1 MIQCRYHCR
10 YHLPRIIQIPGRSG
24 FYLRVAVP
32 RGKLRD
38 AFGTCDVVKKIG
50 NTRKEAEENISSAE
64 IAIQQKFEEKLREEE
79 AKKINKSLPK
89 GISVEAIKYTNP
101 KASSKNIEKDLK
113 DAGFSNAA
121 IEALM
126 NFEDKESKN
135 DTEILKTVPSPC
147 IANNS
152 PRAKFEQFKADSN
165 YLNEPLQTEL
175 TNESDHFTNDAVQL
189 LKFHGSYQQDDREH
203 RKKGGTGKDW
213 QMMLRLRNP
222 AGYVPGPL
230 FVALDD
236 LSDRL
241 GNKTLRATTRQCFQ
255 MHGIKKES
263 LKEVIGTIVK
273 SMGSTLAACGDINR
287 NVMAP
292 AAPFD
297 KGSYPA
303 ARKLANDIADVLSP
317 KEAEVTYL
325 DLWVNGELKYA
336 IKPSSE
342 VKKSRDKQLSPGVFS
357 GDKKEPLY
365 GSTYLPRKFKCAT
378 TVPGDN
384 SVDILTHDIGL
395 VTFTNKKGVLEGCN
409 VYVGGG
415 MGRTH
420 NLDTTFARIAD
431 PLGFVEGKHVLEL
444 VQSILALQR
453 DYGDRK
459 TRRHSRLKYVLHD
472 MGIDWFKKQLLSK
485 YFTKNIANLRYEGK
499 TKLEDYLGWHQQ
511 SEKLCF
517 VGLPLLSG
525 RLSGKT
531 KKELRKLIE
540 KYALD
545 VRLTPN
551 QDLLLCNIGN
561 YQKASVHNALVN
573 IGFSDPGRPKPLARH
588 AMACP
593 ALPLCGLAMT
603 EAERFLP
610 ELLGRISN
618 QLESLDIN
626 KSILI
631 RVTGCP
637 NGCARPY
644 MAELALV
651 GSGLNQY
658 QLWLGGSTNLK
669 RLAKPYLQ
677 KMPINELE
685 KTLEPLFL
693 SWKNTGTSSSLGDHV
708 TKLGNDSVMSLLTS
722 NAAP

>member
-1 MIQCRYHCR
+1 M
-10 YHLPRIIQIPGRSG
+10 PKIIQIPGRSG

-32 RGKLRD
+32 RGQLRE

-50 NTRKEAEENISSAE
+50 NTKEEAEENISSAE
-64 IAIQQKFEEKLREEE
+64 IAIQQKFDEKLREEE
-79 AKKINKSLPK
+79 AKQINKSLPQ
-89 GISVEAIKYTNP
+89 GIKLEAVKNP
-101 KASSKNIEKDLK
+101 NLKESPKNIEKNLK

-126 NFEDKESKN
+126 NFEDNESHN
-135 DTEILKTVPSPC
+135 DEDLEKTVPSPC

-165 YLNEPLQTEL
+165 YLNEPLKSEL
-175 TNESDHFTNDAVQL
+175 RNESDHFTNDSVQL

-203 RKKGGTGKDW
+203 RKRGGIGKDW

-222 AGYVPGPL
+222 AGFVPGPL

-241 GNKTLRATTRQCFQ
+241 GNQTLRATTRQCFQ
-255 MHGIKKES
+255 MHGIKKRNI
-263 LKEVIGTIVK
+263 KEVIGTIVK
-273 SMGSTLAACGDINR
+273 SMGSTLAACGDVNR

-292 AAPFD
+292 AAPYE

-317 KEAEVTYL
+317 KRAEKTYI
-325 DLWVNGELKYA
+325 DLWVDGQTKYA

-342 VKKSRDKQLSPGVFS
+342 VKRNRKLQLNPGVFS
-357 GDKKEPLY
+357 GDTKEPLY
-365 GSTYLPRKFKCAT
+365 GATYLPRKFKCAT

-395 VTFTNKKGVLEGCN
+395 VTFTNAKGDLEGCN

-431 PLGFVEGKHVLEL
+431 PIGFVEGKYILEL

-472 MGIDWFKKQLLSK
+472 MGIDWFKKQLTTK
-485 YFTKNIANLRYEGK
+485 YFTKRIDTLKYEGD
-499 TKLEDYLGWHQQ
+499 TILEDYLGWHQQ
-511 SEKLCF
+511 SEKLWF

-525 RLSGKT
+525 RLTGNV
-531 KKELRKLIE
+531 KKELRNIVE

-551 QDLLLCNIGN
+551 QDILLCNIGS
-561 YQKASVHNALVN
+561 YQKASVKNALIN
-573 IGFSDPGRPKPLARH
+573 IGFTDPGSPEPLARH

-610 ELLGRISN
+610 ELLERINN
-618 QLESLDIN
+618 QLKILEIN

-644 MAELALV
+644 MAEIALV

-658 QLWLGGSTNLK
+658 QLWLGGSTNLQ
-669 RLAKPYLQ
+669 RLATPYLQ

-685 KTLEPLFL
+685 KTLEPLFI
-693 SWKNTGTSSSLGDHV
+693 SWKETGTTSSLGDHV
-708 TKLGNDSVMSLLTS
+708 IKLGNENVMSLLTS
-722 NAAP
+722 HSAP

>member
-1 MIQCRYHCR
+1 MIHCRYHCR
-10 YHLPRIIQIPGRSG
+10 YHLPKIIEIPGRSG

-79 AKKINKSLPK
+79 AKRINRSLPK
-89 GISVEAIKYTNP
+89 GIKIEAIKNTKSNETP
-101 KASSKNIEKDLK
+101 KNIEKDLK
-113 DAGFSNAA
+113 DAGFSNGA

-126 NFEDKESKN
+126 NFEQKESLN
-135 DTEILKTVPSPC
+135 NTELKQTVPSPC

-165 YLNEPLQTEL
+165 YLSEPLQSEL
-175 TNESDHFTNDAVQL
+175 VNESDHFSNDAVQL

-241 GNKTLRATTRQCFQ
+241 GNQTLRATTRQCFQ
-255 MHGIKKES
+255 MHGIKKDN

-292 AAPFD
+292 AAPYE

-317 KEAEVTYL
+317 KKAEITYL
-325 DLWVNGELKYA
+325 DLWVDGELKYA

-342 VKKSRDKQLSPGVFS
+342 VKKNRKKQLNNAVFS
-357 GDKKEPLY
+357 GDINEPLY

-395 VTFTNKKGVLEGCN
+395 VTFTNKNGVLEGCN

-431 PLGFVEGKHVLEL
+431 PIGYVEGKDVLEL

-472 MGIDWFKKQLLSK
+472 MGVDWFKKQLTDN
-485 YFTKNIANLRYEGK
+485 YFTKKIDELKYEGE
-499 TKLEDYLGWHQQ
+499 TILEDYLGWHKQ
-511 SEKLCF
+511 SDKMWF

-525 RLSGKT
+525 RLIGT
-531 KKELRKLIE
+531 VKKELRNIVE
-540 KYALD
+540 KFALD

-561 YQKASVHNALVN
+561 YQKASVYKALAN
-573 IGFSDPGRPKPLARH
+573 LGFSDPGNPDRLARH

-610 ELLGRISN
+610 DLLNRIDN
-618 QLESLDIN
+618 QLKSLNIN

-669 RLAKPYLQ
+669 RLATPYLQ
-677 KMPINELE
+677 KMPLNELE

-693 SWKNTGTSSSLGDHV
+693 SWRDTGTSTSLGDHV
-708 TKLGNDSVMSLLTS
+708 TKLGNEKVMSLLES
-722 NAAP
+722 DSAP

>member
-1 MIQCRYHCR
+1 M
-10 YHLPRIIQIPGRSG
+10 PKIIEIPGRSG

-50 NTRKEAEENISSAE
+50 NTKEEAEENISSAE
-64 IAIQQKFEEKLREEE
+64 IAIQQKFDEKLREED
-79 AKKINKSLPK
+79 AKQINKSLPK
-89 GISVEAIKYTNP
+89 GIRLEAIKNS
-101 KASSKNIEKDLK
+101 KAKEPPKNIEKDLK

-126 NFEDKESKN
+126 NFDENESSN
-135 DTEILKTVPSPC
+135 IEEIEQTVPSPC

-165 YLNEPLQTEL
+165 YLNEPLQSEL
-175 TNESDHFTNDAVQL
+175 LNDIDHFTNDAVQL

-230 FVALDD
+230 FVALDE

-241 GNKTLRATTRQCFQ
+241 GNQTLRATTRQCFQ
-255 MHGIKKES
+255 MHGIKKGNI
-263 LKEVIGTIVK
+263 KEVIGTIVK
-273 SMGSTLAACGDINR
+273 SMGSTLAACGDVNR

-292 AAPFD
+292 AAPYEQ
-297 KGSYPA
+297 GSYPA

-317 KEAEVTYL
+317 QKAEKTYI
-325 DLWVNGELKYA
+325 DLWVDGEMKYA

-342 VKKSRDKQLSPGVFS
+342 VKKNRKLQLKPGVFS

-365 GSTYLPRKFKCAT
+365 GATYLPRKFKCAT

-431 PLGFVEGKHVLEL
+431 PIGYVEGEHILEL

-472 MGIDWFKKQLLSK
+472 MGVDWFKKQLTSK
-485 YFTKNIANLRYEGK
+485 YFTRQIENLKHEGD
-499 TKLEDYLGWHQQ
+499 TILEDYLGWHQQ
-511 SEKLCF
+511 SEKLWF

-525 RLSGKT
+525 RLTGRV
-531 KKELRKLIE
+531 KKELRNIVE
-540 KYALD
+540 KFALD

-561 YQKASVHNALVN
+561 YQKASVKRALIN
-573 IGFSDPGRPKPLARH
+573 IGFINPGAPDPLARN

-610 ELLGRISN
+610 ELLERINN
-618 QLESLDIN
+618 QLKILEIN
-626 KSILI
+626 KPILI

-669 RLAKPYLQ
+669 RLATPYLQ
-677 KMPINELE
+677 KMPIDDLE

-693 SWKNTGTSSSLGDHV
+693 SWKDTGASSSLGDHV
-708 TKLGNDSVMSLLTS
+708 TKLGSESVMSLLTS
-722 NAAP
+722 SAAP

>member
-1 MIQCRYHCR
+1 MIQCRYRCR
-10 YHLPRIIQIPGRSG
+10 YHLPKIIEIPGRSG

-32 RGKLRD
+32 RGKLRE

-50 NTRKEAEENISSAE
+50 NTREEAEGNITSAE
-64 IAIQQKFEEKLREEE
+64 IVIQKKFDEKLREEE
-79 AKKINKSLPK
+79 AKKINKSLPSGVK
-89 GISVEAIKYTNP
+89 VEAIKNT
-101 KASSKNIEKDLK
+101 KSIDSSKNLEKDLK
-113 DAGFSNAA
+113 NAGFSNGA

-126 NFEDKESKN
+126 NFEEQESTN
-135 DTEILKTVPSPC
+135 DEEIAKTVPSPC

-165 YLNEPLQTEL
+165 YLNEPLQSEL
-175 TNESDHFTNDAVQL
+175 INNSDHFTNDAVQL

-241 GNKTLRATTRQCFQ
+241 GNQTLRATTRQCFQ
-255 MHGIKKES
+255 MHGIKKENI
-263 LKEVIGTIVK
+263 KEVIGTIVK

-292 AAPFD
+292 AAPYE

-317 KEAEVTYL
+317 KTAEKTYL
-325 DLWVNGELKYA
+325 DLWVDGEPKYA
-336 IKPSSE
+336 IKPSPE
-342 VKKSRDKQLSPGVFS
+342 VKRNRKKQLNPGVFS
-357 GDKKEPLY
+357 GDSKEPLY

-384 SVDILTHDIGL
+384 SVDLLTHDIGL
-395 VTFTNKKGVLEGCN
+395 VVFTNKHGVLQGCN

-431 PLGFVEGKHVLEL
+431 PIGYIEGKDVLEL

-459 TRRHSRLKYVLHD
+459 TRRHSRLKYVMHD
-472 MGIDWFKKQLLSK
+472 MGVDWFMKQLTSN
-485 YFTKNIANLRYEGK
+485 YFTKKIGPLKHEGE
-499 TKLEDYLGWHQQ
+499 TILEDYLGWHKQ
-511 SEKLCF
+511 SEKLWF

-525 RLSGKT
+525 RLTGVV
-531 KKELRKLIE
+531 KKELRNIVE
-540 KYALD
+540 KYSLD

-561 YQKASVHNALVN
+561 YQRSSVKDALN
-573 IGFSDPGRPKPLARH
+573 KIGFSDPGHPELLARH

-603 EAERFLP
+603 EAERSLP
-610 ELLGRISN
+610 ELLGRINN
-618 QLESLDIN
+618 QLKELKIN

-669 RLAKPYLQ
+669 RLATPYLQ

-693 SWKNTGTSSSLGDHV
+693 SWKDNGKSSSLGDHV
-708 TKLGNDSVMSLLTS
+708 TQLGNENVMSLLTL
-722 NAAP
+722 NAEP

>member
-1 MIQCRYHCR
+1 M
-10 YHLPRIIQIPGRSG
+10 PKIIKIPGRSG

-50 NTRKEAEENISSAE
+50 NTKTEAKENISSAVL
-64 IAIQQKFEEKLREEE
+64 AIQKKFDEKLREEE
-79 AKKINKSLPK
+79 AKKINESMPNGIKIEAVKSLNHKEAPK
-89 GISVEAIKYTNP
+89 DIQ
-101 KASSKNIEKDLK
+101 KDLI

-126 NFEDKESKN
+126 NFEDEEGLKEPN
-135 DTEILKTVPSPC
+135 TDKTVPSPC

-165 YLNEPLQTEL
+165 YLNEPLQSEL
-175 TNESDHFTNDAVQL
+175 INESDHFTNDAVQL

-203 RKKGGTGKDW
+203 RKRGGTGKDW

-222 AGYVPGPL
+222 AGFVPGPL

-236 LSDRL
+236 LSERL
-241 GNKTLRATTRQCFQ
+241 GNQTLRVTTRQCFQ
-255 MHGIKKES
+255 MHGIKKEN

-292 AAPFD
+292 AAPYE

-317 KEAEVTYL
+317 VRAEITYL
-325 DLWVNGELKYA
+325 DLWVDGELKYA
-336 IKPSSE
+336 IKPSHE
-342 VKKSRDKQLSPGVFS
+342 VKKNREKQLNPGVFS

-395 VTFTNKKGVLEGCN
+395 VTFTNKKGDLQGCN

-431 PLGFVEGKHVLEL
+431 PIGYVEGENVLEL

-472 MGIDWFKKQLLSK
+472 MGIDWFKSQLTNK
-485 YFTKNIANLRYEGK
+485 YFTKKIYNLKHEGD
-499 TKLEDYLGWHQQ
+499 TILEDYLGWHKQ
-511 SEKLCF
+511 SKKLWF

-525 RLSGKT
+525 RLSGKV
-531 KKELRKLIE
+531 KKELRNIVE

-551 QDLLLCNIGN
+551 QDLLLCNIGD
-561 YQKASVHNALVN
+561 YQKETIKKILKNL
-573 IGFSDPGRPKPLARH
+573 GFSDPGNPDALARH

-610 ELLGRISN
+610 ELLDRINN
-618 QLESLDIN
+618 QLKRLKIK

-658 QLWLGGSTNLK
+658 QLWLGGSKNLK
-669 RLAKPYLQ
+669 RLATPYLQ

-685 KTLEPLFL
+685 KTLEPLFI
-693 SWKNTGTSSSLGDHV
+693 SWKDNGKSSTLGDHV
-708 TKLGNDSVMSLLTS
+708 IKLGNDNVMSLLTS
-722 NAAP
+722 NADP

>member
-1 MIQCRYHCR
+1 
-10 YHLPRIIQIPGRSG
+10 
-24 FYLRVAVP
+24 
-32 RGKLRD
+32 
-38 AFGTCDVVKKIG
+38 
-50 NTRKEAEENISSAE
+50 
-64 IAIQQKFEEKLREEE
+64 
-79 AKKINKSLPK
+79 
-89 GISVEAIKYTNP
+89 
-101 KASSKNIEKDLK
+101 
-113 DAGFSNAA
+113 
-121 IEALM
+121 M
-126 NFEDKESKN
+126 NFDEN
-135 DTEILKTVPSPC
+135 EITNREQIEQTVPSPC

-165 YLNEPLQTEL
+165 YLKEPLQSEL
-175 TNESDHFTNDAVQL
+175 SNDSDHFTNDAVQL

-230 FVALDD
+230 FVALDE

-241 GNKTLRATTRQCFQ
+241 GNQTLRATTRQCFQ
-255 MHGIKKES
+255 MHGIKKGNI
-263 LKEVIGTIVK
+263 KEVIGTIVK
-273 SMGSTLAACGDINR
+273 SMGSTLAACGDVNR

-292 AAPFD
+292 AAPYE

-317 KEAEVTYL
+317 QKAEKTYI
-325 DLWVNGELKYA
+325 DLWVDGEMKYA

-342 VKKSRDKQLSPGVFS
+342 VKKNRKLQLKSGVFS

-365 GSTYLPRKFKCAT
+365 GATYLPRKFKCAT

-420 NLDTTFARIAD
+420 NLDTTFARTAD
-431 PLGFVEGKHVLEL
+431 PIGYVEGEYILEL

-472 MGIDWFKKQLLSK
+472 MGVDWFKNQLTTK
-485 YFTKNIANLRYEGK
+485 YFRRQIENLKHEGD
-499 TKLEDYLGWHQQ
+499 TILEDYLGWHQQ
-511 SEKLCF
+511 SEKLWF

-525 RLSGKT
+525 RLTGKV
-531 KKELRKLIE
+531 KKELRNIVE

-561 YQKASVHNALVN
+561 YQKASVKKELINV
-573 IGFSDPGRPKPLARH
+573 GFINPGTPNPLARH
-588 AMACP
+588 AIACP

-610 ELLGRISN
+610 ELLERINN
-618 QLESLDIN
+618 QLKILNIN

-669 RLAKPYLQ
+669 RLATPYLQ
-677 KMPINELE
+677 KMPIDELE

-693 SWKNTGTSSSLGDHV
+693 SWKDTGTSSSLGDHV
-708 TKLGNDSVMSLLTS
+708 TKLGSENVMSLLTS
-722 NAAP
+722 SAAP

>member
-1 MIQCRYHCR
+1 
-10 YHLPRIIQIPGRSG
+10 LPKIIQIPGRSG

-50 NTRKEAEENISSAE
+50 NTKEEAEENISSAE
-64 IAIQQKFEEKLREEE
+64 IAIQQKFDEKLREEE
-79 AKKINKSLPK
+79 AKLINKSLPK
-89 GISVEAIKYTNP
+89 GIRLEALKNSNSKESP
-101 KASSKNIEKDLK
+101 KNIEKDLK

-126 NFEDKESKN
+126 NFDENESPN
-135 DTEILKTVPSPC
+135 MEQIDQTVPSPC

-165 YLNEPLQTEL
+165 YLNEPLQSEL
-175 TNESDHFTNDAVQL
+175 LNDSDHFTNDAVQL

-203 RKKGGTGKDW
+203 RKRGGTGKDW

-230 FVALDD
+230 FVALDE

-241 GNKTLRATTRQCFQ
+241 GNQTLRATTRQCFQ
-255 MHGIKKES
+255 MHGIKKGNI
-263 LKEVIGTIVK
+263 KEVIGTIVK
-273 SMGSTLAACGDINR
+273 SMGSTLAACGDVNR

-292 AAPFD
+292 AAPYE

-317 KEAEVTYL
+317 QKAEKTYI
-325 DLWVNGELKYA
+325 DLWVDGEMKYA

-342 VKKSRDKQLSPGVFS
+342 VKKNRKLQLKPGVFS

-365 GSTYLPRKFKCAT
+365 GATYLPRKFKCAT

-431 PLGFVEGKHVLEL
+431 PIGYVEGEHILEL

-472 MGIDWFKKQLLSK
+472 MGVDWFKKQLTSK
-485 YFTKNIANLRYEGK
+485 YFTRQIENLKHEGD
-499 TKLEDYLGWHQQ
+499 TILEDYLGWHQQ
-511 SEKLCF
+511 SEKLWF

-525 RLSGKT
+525 RLTGRV
-531 KKELRKLIE
+531 KKELRNIVE
-540 KYALD
+540 KFALD

-561 YQKASVHNALVN
+561 YQKASVKRALIN
-573 IGFSDPGRPKPLARH
+573 IGFINPGAPDPLARN

-610 ELLGRISN
+610 ELLERINN
-618 QLESLDIN
+618 QLKILEIN

-669 RLAKPYLQ
+669 RLATPYLQ
-677 KMPINELE
+677 KMPIDDLE

-693 SWKNTGTSSSLGDHV
+693 SWKDTGASSSLGDHV
-708 TKLGNDSVMSLLTS
+708 TKLGSESVMSLLTS
-722 NAAP
+722 SAAP

>member
-1 MIQCRYHCR
+1 MIQCRYRCR
-10 YHLPRIIQIPGRSG
+10 YHLPKIIQIPGRSG

-50 NTRKEAEENISSAE
+50 NTRKEAEENISAAE
-64 IAIQQKFEEKLREEE
+64 IAIQQKFNEKIREEE
-79 AKKINKSLPK
+79 TKRINRSLPK
-89 GISVEAIKYTNP
+89 GIKVEAVKHSDLKESP
-101 KASSKNIEKDLK
+101 KNIEKDLK

-121 IEALM
+121 IDALM
-126 NFEDKESKN
+126 NFEEKESAY
-135 DTEILKTVPSPC
+135 DAETEKTVPSPC

-165 YLNEPLQTEL
+165 YLNEPLQSEL
-175 TNESDHFTNDAVQL
+175 INQSDHFTNDAVQL

-222 AGYVPGPL
+222 AGFVPGPL

-236 LSDRL
+236 LSERL
-241 GNKTLRATTRQCFQ
+241 GNQTLRATTRQCFQ
-255 MHGIKKES
+255 MHGIKKEN
-263 LKEVIGTIVK
+263 LKEVIGTIVR

-292 AAPFD
+292 AAPFE

-317 KEAEVTYL
+317 KKAEITYL

-336 IKPSSE
+336 IKPSPE
-342 VKKSRDKQLSPGVFS
+342 VKKNRKKQLDPGVFS

-395 VTFTNKKGVLEGCN
+395 VTFTNTEGVIEGCN

-420 NLDTTFARIAD
+420 NLDTTFARLAD
-431 PLGFVEGKHVLEL
+431 PIGFVAGKDILEL

-472 MGIDWFKKQLLSK
+472 MGVAWFKKQLTSK
-485 YFTKNIANLRYEGK
+485 YFTKKIETLRHEGE
-499 TKLEDYLGWHQQ
+499 TVLEDYLGWHKQN
-511 SEKLCF
+511 EKLWF

-525 RLSGKT
+525 RLTGKV
-531 KKELRKLIE
+531 KKELRNIVE

-551 QDLLLCNIGN
+551 QDVLLCNIGN
-561 YQKASVHNALVN
+561 YQKTSVQNSLIN
-573 IGFSDPGRPKPLARH
+573 IGFSDPSSPDPLARH

-610 ELLGRISN
+610 ELLNRINN
-618 QLESLDIN
+618 QLKSLEIN

-658 QLWLGGSTNLK
+658 QLWLGGSMNLK

-677 KMPINELE
+677 KMPLNELE
-685 KTLEPLFL
+685 KTLEPLFI
-693 SWKNTGTSSSLGDHV
+693 SWKSTGKSSSLGDHV
-708 TKLGNDSVMSLLTS
+708 TKLGDENVMSLLTS
-722 NAAP
+722 NATP

>member
-1 MIQCRYHCR
+1 
-10 YHLPRIIQIPGRSG
+10 LPKIIQIPGRSG

-50 NTRKEAEENISSAE
+50 NTKEEAEKNISSAE
-64 IAIQQKFEEKLREEE
+64 IAIQQKFDEKLREEE
-79 AKKINKSLPK
+79 AKQINKSLPK
-89 GISVEAIKYTNP
+89 GIRLEAIKNSDLKESP
-101 KASSKNIEKDLK
+101 KNIEKDLK

-121 IEALM
+121 IDALM
-126 NFEDKESKN
+126 NFEKN
-135 DTEILKTVPSPC
+135 GSTDFEEIDKTVPSPC

-165 YLNEPLQTEL
+165 YLKEPLQSEL
-175 TNESDHFTNDAVQL
+175 LNDSDHFTNDAVQL

-203 RKKGGTGKDW
+203 RKRGGTGKDW

-222 AGYVPGPL
+222 AGLVPGPL

-255 MHGIKKES
+255 MHGIKKGNI
-263 LKEVIGTIVK
+263 KEVIGTIVK
-273 SMGSTLAACGDINR
+273 SMGSTLAACGDVNR

-292 AAPFD
+292 AAPYE

-317 KEAEVTYL
+317 KKAEKTYI
-325 DLWVNGELKYA
+325 DLWVDGEMKYA
-336 IKPSSE
+336 IKPTSE
-342 VKKSRDKQLSPGVFS
+342 VKKNRKLQRNPGVFS
-357 GDKKEPLY
+357 GDTNEPLY
-365 GSTYLPRKFKCAT
+365 GATYLPRKFKCAT

-395 VTFTNKKGVLEGCN
+395 VTFTNAKGSIEGCN

-431 PLGFVEGKHVLEL
+431 PIGFVEGKYILEL
-444 VQSILALQR
+444 VQAILALQR

-472 MGIDWFKKQLLSK
+472 MGVDWFKKQLTTK
-485 YFTKNIANLRYEGK
+485 YFTKEIGTLRNEGD
-499 TKLEDYLGWHQQ
+499 TILEDYLGWHQQ
-511 SEKLCF
+511 SDKLWF

-525 RLSGKT
+525 RLTGEI
-531 KKELRKLIE
+531 KKELRNIVE
-540 KYALD
+540 KFALD

-561 YQKASVHNALVN
+561 YQKASVKNALIN
-573 IGFSDPGRPKPLARH
+573 IGFNHPERPEPIARH

-610 ELLGRISN
+610 ELLERINN
-618 QLESLDIN
+618 QLKRLEIN
-626 KSILI
+626 KSILV

-658 QLWLGGSTNLK
+658 QLWLGGSTNLQ
-669 RLAKPYLQ
+669 RLATPYLQ

-693 SWKNTGTSSSLGDHV
+693 SWKDTGTSSSLGDHV
-708 TKLGNDSVMSLLTS
+708 TKLGSEKVTSLLTS

>member
-1 MIQCRYHCR
+1 M
-10 YHLPRIIQIPGRSG
+10 PKIIQIPGRSG

-32 RGKLRD
+32 RGRLRD

-50 NTRKEAEENISSAE
+50 NTKEEAVENIGKAE
-64 IAIQQKFEEKLREEE
+64 TAIQQRFEEKLREEE
-79 AKKINKSLPK
+79 AKQINKSLPE
-89 GISVEAIKYTNP
+89 GIRLEAIKN
-101 KASSKNIEKDLK
+101 SSSNEPQKNIKKDLK
-113 DAGFSNAA
+113 EAGFSNAA

-126 NFEDKESKN
+126 NFEENGIKN
-135 DTEILKTVPSPC
+135 DEEIEKTVPSPC

-165 YLNEPLQTEL
+165 YLNEPLQSEL
-175 TNESDHFTNDAVQL
+175 LNESDHFSNDAVQL

-203 RKKGGTGKDW
+203 RKRGGVGKDW

-222 AGYVPGPL
+222 AGFVPGPL

-241 GNKTLRATTRQCFQ
+241 GNKTLRVTTRQCFQ
-255 MHGIKKES
+255 MHGIKKGNI
-263 LKEVIGTIVK
+263 KEVIGTIVK
-273 SMGSTLAACGDINR
+273 SMGSTLAACGDVNR

-292 AAPFD
+292 AAPYE
-297 KGSYPA
+297 KGAYPA

-317 KEAEVTYL
+317 QKAEKTYI
-325 DLWVNGELKYA
+325 DLWVDGQMKYA

-342 VKKSRDKQLSPGVFS
+342 VKNKRKLQRNPGVFS
-357 GDKKEPLY
+357 GDKNEPLY

-395 VTFTNKKGVLEGCN
+395 VTFTNSKGVLEGCN

-420 NLDTTFARIAD
+420 NLDTTFARVAD
-431 PLGFVEGKHVLEL
+431 PVGFVEGKYILEL

-472 MGIDWFKKQLLSK
+472 MGVDWFKKQLTTK
-485 YFTKNIANLRYEGK
+485 YFTKHIGNLRNEGD
-499 TKLEDYLGWHQQ
+499 TVLEDYLGWHKQ
-511 SEKLCF
+511 SDKLWF

-525 RLSGKT
+525 RLSGAI
-531 KKELRKLIE
+531 KKELRNIVE

-561 YQKASVHNALVN
+561 YQKVSVNNSLIK
-573 IGFSDPGRPKPLARH
+573 IGFSNPESPDPIARH

-610 ELLGRISN
+610 ELLERISN
-618 QLESLDIN
+618 QLKRLEIN
-626 KSILI
+626 KSLLV

-658 QLWLGGSTNLK
+658 QLWLGGSTNLQ
-669 RLAKPYLQ
+669 RLATPYLQ
-677 KMPINELE
+677 KMPIDELE

-693 SWKNTGTSSSLGDHV
+693 SWKETEISLSLGDYV
-708 TKLGNDSVMSLLTS
+708 TKLGSESVMSLLTS
-722 NAAP
+722 CEAP

>member
-1 MIQCRYHCR
+1 MLQCRYHCR

-121 IEALM
+121 IEALL
-126 NFEDKESKN
+126 NFEEKESAN
-135 DTEILKTVPSPC
+135 NTEEEKTVPSPC

-165 YLNEPLQTEL
+165 YLNEPLQSEL
-175 TNESDHFTNDAVQL
+175 INESDHFTNDAVQL

-203 RKKGGTGKDW
+203 RKRGGTGKDW

-222 AGYVPGPL
+222 AGFVPGPL

-241 GNKTLRATTRQCFQ
+241 GNQTLRATTRQCFQ
-255 MHGIKKES
+255 MHGIKKEN

-292 AAPFD
+292 AAPYE

-317 KEAEVTYL
+317 KKAELTYL
-325 DLWVNGELKYA
+325 DLWVDGELKYA
-336 IKPSSE
+336 IKPSAE
-342 VKKSRDKQLSPGVFS
+342 VKKNRKKQLNPGVFS
-357 GDKKEPLY
+357 GDNKEPLY

-395 VTFTNKKGVLEGCN
+395 VAFTNRKGDLKGCN

-420 NLDTTFARIAD
+420 NLETTFARIAD
-431 PLGFVEGKHVLEL
+431 PIGFVEGKDILEL

-472 MGIDWFKKQLLSK
+472 MGVEWFKKQLTTK
-485 YFTKNIANLRYEGK
+485 YFTKTIHTLKDEGK
-499 TKLEDYLGWHQQ
+499 TKLEDYLGWHRQ
-511 SEKLCF
+511 SEKMWF

-525 RLSGKT
+525 RLKGRI
-531 KKELRKLIE
+531 KKELRKIVE

-561 YQKASVHNALVN
+561 YQRKSVNKNLVD
-573 IGFSDPGRPKPLARH
+573 IGFTDPGNPESLARH
-588 AMACP
+588 ALACP

-610 ELLGRISN
+610 ELLDRIKN
-618 QLESLDIN
+618 QLERLKIK

-658 QLWLGGSTNLK
+658 QLWLGGSPDLK
-669 RLAKPYLQ
+669 RLARPYLQ
-677 KMPINELE
+677 KMPLNELE
-685 KTLEPLFL
+685 TTLEPLFL
-693 SWKNTGTSSSLGDHV
+693 NWKENGKLSSLGDHV
-708 TKLGNDSVMSLLTS
+708 TKLGDESVISLLTS
-722 NAAP
+722 SAAP

>member
-1 MIQCRYHCR
+1 M
-10 YHLPRIIQIPGRSG
+10 PKIIEIPGRSG

-50 NTRKEAEENISSAE
+50 NTKEEAEENISSAE
-64 IAIQQKFEEKLREEE
+64 IAIQQKFDEKLREED
-79 AKKINKSLPK
+79 AKQINKSLPK
-89 GISVEAIKYTNP
+89 GIRLEAIKNSNLKEP
-101 KASSKNIEKDLK
+101 PKNIEKDLK

-126 NFEDKESKN
+126 NFDEKESTN
-135 DTEILKTVPSPC
+135 IEEIEQTVPSPC

-165 YLNEPLQTEL
+165 YLNEPLQSEL
-175 TNESDHFTNDAVQL
+175 LNDSDHFTNDAVQL

-203 RKKGGTGKDW
+203 RKRGGTGKDW

-230 FVALDD
+230 FVALDE

-241 GNKTLRATTRQCFQ
+241 GNQTLRATTRQCFQ
-255 MHGIKKES
+255 MHGIKKGNI
-263 LKEVIGTIVK
+263 KEVIGTIVK
-273 SMGSTLAACGDINR
+273 SMGSTLAACGDVNR

-292 AAPFD
+292 AAPNEQ
-297 KGSYPA
+297 GAYPA
-303 ARKLANDIADVLSP
+303 ARKIANDIADVLSP
-317 KEAEVTYL
+317 QKAEKTYI
-325 DLWVNGELKYA
+325 DLWVDGEMKYA

-342 VKKSRDKQLSPGVFS
+342 VKKNRKLQLKPGVFS

-365 GSTYLPRKFKCAT
+365 GATYLPRKFKCAT

-431 PLGFVEGKHVLEL
+431 PIGYVEGEYILEL

-472 MGIDWFKKQLLSK
+472 MGVDWFKKQLTSK
-485 YFTKNIANLRYEGK
+485 YFTRQIENLKHEGD
-499 TKLEDYLGWHQQ
+499 TILEDYLGWHQQ
-511 SEKLCF
+511 SEKLWF

-525 RLSGKT
+525 RLTGRV
-531 KKELRKLIE
+531 KKELRNIVE
-540 KYALD
+540 KFALD

-561 YQKASVHNALVN
+561 YQKASVKRALIN
-573 IGFSDPGRPKPLARH
+573 IGFINPGAPDPLARN

-610 ELLGRISN
+610 ELLERINN
-618 QLESLDIN
+618 QLKILEIN

-669 RLAKPYLQ
+669 RLATPYLQ
-677 KMPINELE
+677 KMPIDDLE

-693 SWKNTGTSSSLGDHV
+693 SWKDTGASSSLGDHV
-708 TKLGNDSVMSLLTS
+708 TKLGSESVMSLLTS
-722 NAAP
+722 SAAP

>member
-1 MIQCRYHCR
+1 
-10 YHLPRIIQIPGRSG
+10 LPKIIQIPGRSG

-50 NTRKEAEENISSAE
+50 NTIEEAEDNIGSAE
-64 IAIQQKFEEKLREEE
+64 VAIQQKFDEKLREEE
-79 AKKINKSLPK
+79 AKQINKSLPK
-89 GISVEAIKYTNP
+89 GIRLEAIKNSNTREP
-101 KASSKNIEKDLK
+101 DKTIEKDLK
-113 DAGFSNAA
+113 KAGFSNGA

-126 NFEDKESKN
+126 NFEENGSSKVE
-135 DTEILKTVPSPC
+135 EIDKTVPSPC

-165 YLNEPLQTEL
+165 YLNEPLQSEL
-175 TNESDHFTNDAVQL
+175 SNESDHFTNDAVQL

-203 RKKGGTGKDW
+203 RKRGGTGKDW

-222 AGYVPGPL
+222 AGFVPGPL
-230 FVALDD
+230 FVALDE

-241 GNKTLRATTRQCFQ
+241 GNQTLRATTRQCFQ
-255 MHGIKKES
+255 MHGIKKGDI
-263 LKEVIGTIVK
+263 KEVIGTIVK

-292 AAPFD
+292 AAPYE

-317 KEAEVTYL
+317 QKAEKTYI
-325 DLWVNGELKYA
+325 DLWVDGDMKYA

-342 VKKSRDKQLSPGVFS
+342 VKQNRKLQHNPGVFS
-357 GDKKEPLY
+357 GDKNEPLY
-365 GSTYLPRKFKCAT
+365 GATYLPRKFKCAT

-395 VTFTNKKGVLEGCN
+395 VTFTNAKGELEGCN

-420 NLDTTFARIAD
+420 NLEATFARIAD
-431 PLGFVEGKHVLEL
+431 PIGFVEGKYILEL

-472 MGIDWFKKQLLSK
+472 MGVDWFKEQLTTN
-485 YFTKNIANLRYEGK
+485 YFTKQIGEIRDEGV
-499 TKLEDYLGWHQQ
+499 TKLEDYLGWHKQ
-511 SEKLCF
+511 SKKLWF

-525 RLSGKT
+525 RLSGNI
-531 KKELRKLIE
+531 KKELRNIVE

-551 QDLLLCNIGN
+551 QDILLCNIGN
-561 YQKASVHNALVN
+561 YQKNSIKNALNN
-573 IGFSDPGRPKPLARH
+573 IGFNKPESPMAIARH

-610 ELLGRISN
+610 ELLDRIDN
-618 QLESLDIN
+618 QLKRLEIN
-626 KSILI
+626 KSILV

-658 QLWLGGSTNLK
+658 QLWLGGSTNLQ
-669 RLAKPYLQ
+669 RLATPYLQ
-677 KMPINELE
+677 KMPISELE
-685 KTLEPLFL
+685 RTLEPLLL
-693 SWKNTGTSSSLGDHV
+693 SWKINGNSLSLGDHV
-708 TKLGNDSVMSLLTS
+708 TKLGSESVMSLLTS
-722 NAAP
+722 SVAP

>member
-1 MIQCRYHCR
+1 VLVPLLVP
-10 YHLPRIIQIPGRSG
+10 LPKIIQIPGRSG

-50 NTRKEAEENISSAE
+50 NTKEEAEENIGSAE
-64 IAIQQKFEEKLREEE
+64 TAIQKKFDEKLREEE
-79 AKKINKSLPK
+79 AIQINKSLPK
-89 GISVEAIKYTNP
+89 GVKLEAIKDRNSNEST
-101 KASSKNIEKDLK
+101 KNIEKDLK

-126 NFEDKESKN
+126 NFEENESKN
-135 DTEILKTVPSPC
+135 DEEMEKSVPSPC

-165 YLNEPLQTEL
+165 YLNEPLQSEL
-175 TNESDHFTNDAVQL
+175 FNDSDHFSNDAVQL

-203 RKKGGTGKDW
+203 KKRGGTGKDW

-241 GNKTLRATTRQCFQ
+241 GNKTLRVTTRQCFQ
-255 MHGIKKES
+255 MHGIKKGNI
-263 LKEVIGTIVK
+263 KEVIGTIVK
-273 SMGSTLAACGDINR
+273 SMGSTLAACGDVNR

-292 AAPFD
+292 AAPFE
-297 KGSYPA
+297 KGAYPA

-317 KEAEVTYL
+317 KRGEKTYI
-325 DLWVNGELKYA
+325 DLWVDGQMKYA
-336 IKPSSE
+336 IKPSNE
-342 VKKSRDKQLSPGVFS
+342 VKNKRKLQQNPGIFS
-357 GDKKEPLY
+357 GDKNEPLY
-365 GSTYLPRKFKCAT
+365 GETYLPRKFKCAT

-395 VTFTNKKGVLEGCN
+395 VTFTNSNGTLEGCN

-431 PLGFVEGKHVLEL
+431 PIGFVDGKYILEL

-472 MGIDWFKKQLLSK
+472 MGVDWFKKQLTTK
-485 YFTKNIANLRYEGK
+485 YFTKHIGNLRKEGD
-499 TKLEDYLGWHQQ
+499 TILEDYLGWHKQ
-511 SEKLCF
+511 SEKLWF

-525 RLSGKT
+525 RLTGQI
-531 KKELRKLIE
+531 KKELRNIVE

-551 QDLLLCNIGN
+551 QDLLLCNVGN
-561 YQKASVHNALVN
+561 YQKVSINNALIN
-573 IGFSDPGRPKPLARH
+573 IGFSNPESPDPLARH

-610 ELLGRISN
+610 ELLERIGK
-618 QLESLDIN
+618 QLKRLEIN
-626 KSILI
+626 KSILV

-658 QLWLGGSTNLK
+658 QLWLGGSTNLQ
-669 RLAKPYLQ
+669 RLATPYLQ
-677 KMPINELE
+677 KMPISELE
-685 KTLEPLFL
+685 NTLEPLFL
-693 SWKNTGTSSSLGDHV
+693 SWKDTGISLSLGDHV
-708 TKLGNDSVMSLLTS
+708 TKLGSERVMSLLTS
-722 NAAP
+722 VEAP

>member
-1 MIQCRYHCR
+1 M
-10 YHLPRIIQIPGRSG
+10 PKIIQIPGRSG

-50 NTRKEAEENISSAE
+50 NTKEEAKENINSAE

-79 AKKINKSLPK
+79 AKQINKSLPK
-89 GISVEAIKYTNP
+89 GFKLEAISKGNS
-101 KASSKNIEKDLK
+101 KESAKNIKKDLK
-113 DAGFSNAA
+113 DAGFSNGA
-121 IEALM
+121 IEALI
-126 NFEDKESKN
+126 NFEEN
-135 DTEILKTVPSPC
+135 EIKGQEDMEKTVPSPC

-165 YLNEPLQTEL
+165 YLNEPLQSEL
-175 TNESDHFTNDAVQL
+175 LNNSDHFTNDAVQL

-222 AGYVPGPL
+222 AGLVPGPL

-255 MHGIKKES
+255 MHGIKKDNI
-263 LKEVIGTIVK
+263 KEVIGTIVK

-292 AAPFD
+292 AAPYE

-303 ARKLANDIADVLSP
+303 ARKLAKNIADLLSP
-317 KEAEVTYL
+317 QKAEETYI
-325 DLWVNGELKYA
+325 DLWVDGEIKYA
-336 IKPSSE
+336 IKPSLE
-342 VKKSRDKQLSPGVFS
+342 VKKNRKLQLNRGVFS
-357 GDKKEPLY
+357 GDKNEPLY
-365 GSTYLPRKFKCAT
+365 GATYLPRKFKCAT

-395 VTFTNKKGVLEGCN
+395 VTFTNAKGILEGCN

-431 PLGFVEGKHVLEL
+431 PIGYVEGKHILEL
-444 VQSILALQR
+444 VQSILAFQR

-472 MGIDWFKKQLLSK
+472 MGVDWFKKQLTSK
-485 YFTKNIANLRYEGK
+485 YFTKPIVGMRNEGK
-499 TKLEDYLGWHQQ
+499 KILEDYLGWHRQ
-511 SEKLCF
+511 SDKLWF

-525 RLSGKT
+525 RLTGEI
-531 KKELRKLIE
+531 KKELRKIVE
-540 KYALD
+540 RYALD

-561 YQKASVHNALVN
+561 YQKISVKNSLKN
-573 IGFSDPGRPKPLARH
+573 IGFENPGSPNPLARH
-588 AMACP
+588 AIACP

-610 ELLGRISN
+610 ELLKRINN
-618 QLESLDIN
+618 QLKRLGIN
-626 KSILI
+626 KSIII

-658 QLWLGGSTNLK
+658 QLWLGGSTDLQ
-669 RLAKPYLQ
+669 RLATSYLP
-677 KMPINELE
+677 KMSINELE

-693 SWKNTGTSSSLGDHV
+693 SWKEAGTSLSLGDYV
-708 TKLGNDSVMSLLTS
+708 TKLGSESVMSLLTS
-722 NAAP
+722 SGAP